1 MSSLQKK
8 ETLLIVDDSK
18 FQRVVIRQSLGEH
31 FNFAEAVSGEEC
43 LTIMEKES
51 DAIDLVLLDLVM
63 PGIDGFEVLR
73 RRQNMEGFKD
83 TPVIVLTNTESVSSQ
98 SEAFALG
105 ADEFIIKP
113 VDTRIALTRINNTL
127 GVKRRLQNSRDEQK
141 AWKTKSQIDEMTSLF
156 NKMTVEKL
164 ITKTLTEHENGLH
177 ALMVIDIDNFKS
189 VNDVYGHTMG
199 DHVIS
204 VIAGVISSQFRSTDY
219 VGRMGGDEFAVLMGD
234 IPSKEIALI
243 KAENLVNLV
252 KYKESLSIPENISI
266 SVGIAFSDP
275 EDHCYYDLSAKADQA
290 LYVSKKSGKGRY
302 SVYGE
307 ENHEQS
313 RKQLAIV
320 WSGSRNVT
328 SMIEF
333 ALPDSVQLKQV
344 DSVEMIRECMEEAA
358 EEGILALV
366 VDVSEEED
374 QGQARWQ
381 ELRKVQTEQT
391 FPTIAICR
399 EGNLKQM
406 KNALETDR
414 QVLETMKYLNHI
426 APFGIKLQLLHILKN
441 TDLAKDYEKGIFEAL
456 TPEHYLDLLV
466 SCLAHLSPD
475 IVIHRVTG
483 DGPKDLLIAPKWS
496 LDKRKVLNSLH
507 HRMKE
512 QGIRQGDLYEAINKD
527 KH

>member
-113 VDTRIALTRINNTL
+113 VDARIALTRINNTL
-127 GVKRRLQNSRDEQK
+127 GVKHRLQNSRDEQK

-219 VGRMGGDEFAVLMGD
+219 VGRVGGDEFAVLMGD

-252 KYKESLSIPENISI
+252 KYKENLSIPEN
-266 SVGIAFSDP
+266 
-275 EDHCYYDLSAKADQA
+275 
-290 LYVSKKSGKGRY
+290 
-302 SVYGE
+302 
-307 ENHEQS
+307 
-313 RKQLAIV
+313 
-320 WSGSRNVT
+320 
-328 SMIEF
+328 
-333 ALPDSVQLKQV
+333 
-344 DSVEMIRECMEEAA
+344 
-358 EEGILALV
+358 LV
-366 VDVSEEED
+366 
-374 QGQARWQ
+374 
-381 ELRKVQTEQT
+381 
-391 FPTIAICR
+391 
-399 EGNLKQM
+399 
-406 KNALETDR
+406 
-414 QVLETMKYLNHI
+414 
-426 APFGIKLQLLHILKN
+426 KLTL
-441 TDLAKDYEKGIFEAL
+441 
-456 TPEHYLDLLV
+456 
-466 SCLAHLSPD
+466 
-475 IVIHRVTG
+475 
-483 DGPKDLLIAPKWS
+483 
-496 LDKRKVLNSLH
+496 
-507 HRMKE
+507 
-512 QGIRQGDLYEAINKD
+512 
-527 KH
+527 

>member
-1 MSSLQKK
+1 
-8 ETLLIVDDSK
+8 
-18 FQRVVIRQSLGEH
+18 
-31 FNFAEAVSGEEC
+31 
-43 LTIMEKES
+43 MEKES

-164 ITKTLTEHENGLH
+164 ITKTLTEHEDGLH

-189 VNDVYGHTMG
+189 INDVYGHTMG

-204 VIAGVISSQFRSTDY
+204 VIAGVISSQFRTTDY

-234 IPSKEIALI
+234 IPSREIALI

-252 KYKESLSIPENISI
+252 KYKENLSIPENISI

-275 EDHCYYDLSAKADQA
+275 EDHCYYDLAAKADQA

-302 SVYGE
+302 SVFGE
-307 ENHEQS
+307 ENQTPDQ
-313 RKQLAIV
+313 KLQAFV
-320 WSGSRNVT
+320 WSSSRNVT
-328 SMIEF
+328 SMLEF
-333 ALPDSVQLKQV
+333 ALPEFGHLKKV
-344 DSVEMIRECMEEAA
+344 SSVEEIRESMGEKIGEDFL
-358 EEGILALV
+358 GLF
-366 VDVSEEED
+366 VDISEEED
-374 QGQARWQ
+374 GAWRITARTRPFHDRNLPGR
-381 ELRKVQTEQT
+381 ESCTDEMCVGDGRDPGSAASPAGGKCTE
-391 FPTIAICR
+391 AAV
-399 EGNLKQM
+399 EDLDAK
-406 KNALETDR
+406 LETED
-414 QVLETMKYLNHI
+414 VIIWIYLNI
-426 APFGIKLQLLHILKN
+426 CEAPIWKKRLLWRRECVPGHWMR
-441 TDLAKDYEKGIFEAL
+441 
-456 TPEHYLDLLV
+456 
-466 SCLAHLSPD
+466 S
-475 IVIHRVTG
+475 
-483 DGPKDLLIAPKWS
+483 
-496 LDKRKVLNSLH
+496 
-507 HRMKE
+507 
-512 QGIRQGDLYEAINKD
+512 
-527 KH
+527 

>member
-1 MSSLQKK
+1 MHLLVIEDERALCETIVRSLRRLAYSVDYCYDGEKAL
-8 ETLLIVDDSK
+8 ELLGVE
-18 FQRVVIRQSLGEH
+18 RY
-31 FNFAEAVSGEEC
+31 
-43 LTIMEKES
+43 
-51 DAIDLVLLDLVM
+51 DLVLLDLVM

-113 VDTRIALTRINNTL
+113 VDARIALTRINNTL
-127 GVKRRLQNSRDEQK
+127 GVKHRLQNSRDEQK

-219 VGRMGGDEFAVLMGD
+219 VGRVGGDEFAVLMGD

-252 KYKESLSIPENISI
+252 KYKENLSIPENISI

-275 EDHCYYDLSAKADQA
+275 EDHCYYDLAAKADQA

-302 SVYGE
+302 SVFGE
-307 ENHEQS
+307 ENQTPDQ
-313 RKQLAIV
+313 KLQAFV
-320 WSGSRNVT
+320 WSSSRNVT
-328 SMIEF
+328 SMLEF
-333 ALPDSVQLKQV
+333 ALPESVHLKKV
-344 DSVEMIRECMEEAA
+344 ISVEEIRENMRENMGEKTG
-358 EEGILALV
+358 EDILGLF

-374 QGQARWQ
+374 GGQARWQ
-381 ELRKVQTEQT
+381 ELGGLQREHALSM
-391 FPTIAICR
+391 IAICK
-399 EGNLKQM
+399 EGNLAQM
-406 KNALETDR
+406 KCALET
-414 QVLETMKYLNHI
+414 E
-426 APFGIKLQLLHILKN
+426 GIQ
-441 TDLAKDYEKGIFEAL
+441 
-456 TPEHYLDLLV
+456 DLL
-466 SCLAHLSPD
+466 LAPLEANVLKRRLK
-475 IVIHRVTG
+475 IWT
-483 DGPKDLLIAPKWS
+483 PK
-496 LDKRKVLNSLH
+496 
-507 HRMKE
+507 
-512 QGIRQGDLYEAINKD
+512 
-527 KH
+527 

>member
-18 FQRVVIRQSLGEH
+18 FQRVVIRQSLGEY

-113 VDTRIALTRINNTL
+113 VDARIALPRI
-127 GVKRRLQNSRDEQK
+127 
-141 AWKTKSQIDEMTSLF
+141 SLF

-164 ITKTLTEHENGLH
+164 ITKTLTEHEDGLH

-189 VNDVYGHTMG
+189 INDVYGHTMG

-275 EDHCYYDLSAKADQA
+275 EDHCYYDLAAKADQA

-302 SVYGE
+302 SVFGE
-307 ENHEQS
+307 ENQTPDQ
-313 RKQLAIV
+313 KLQAFV
-320 WSGSRNVT
+320 WSSSRNVT
-328 SMIEF
+328 SMLEF
-333 ALPDSVQLKQV
+333 ALPEFVHLKKV
-344 DSVEMIRECMEEAA
+344 ISVEEIRENMGEKTGED
-358 EEGILALV
+358 ILGLF

-374 QGQARWQ
+374 GGQARWQ
-381 ELRKVQTEQT
+381 ELGELQREHAL
-391 FPTIAICR
+391 PMIAICK
-399 EGNLKQM
+399 EGNLVQM
-406 KNALETDR
+406 KCALETEVI
-414 QVLETMKYLNHI
+414 Q
-426 APFGIKLQLLHILKN
+426 
-441 TDLAKDYEKGIFEAL
+441 
-456 TPEHYLDLLV
+456 DLL
-466 SCLAHLSPD
+466 LAPLEANALKR
-475 IVIHRVTG
+475 RV
-483 DGPKDLLIAPKWS
+483 KIWMQNCKL
-496 LDKRKVLNSLH
+496 R
-507 HRMKE
+507 
-512 QGIRQGDLYEAINKD
+512 
-527 KH
+527 

>member
-43 LTIMEKES
+43 LQIMEKES

-73 RRQNMEGFKD
+73 RRQTMERFKD

-113 VDTRIALTRINNTL
+113 VDARIALSRINNTL
-127 GVKRRLQNSRDEQK
+127 GVKRRLQSSRDEQK

-164 ITKTLTEHENGLH
+164 ITKTLTEHEDGLH
-177 ALMVIDIDNFKS
+177 VLMMIDIDNFKS

-219 VGRMGGDEFAVLMGD
+219 VGRVGGDEFTVLMGD
-234 IPSKEIALI
+234 IPSKEIALL
-243 KAENLVNLV
+243 KAENLVSLV
-252 KYKESLSIPENISI
+252 KYKENLSIPENISI
-266 SVGIAFSDP
+266 SVGMAFSGP
-275 EDHCYYDLSAKADQA
+275 EDHCYDDLAAKADQA
-290 LYVSKKSGKGRY
+290 LYVSKKSGKGRH

-307 ENHEQS
+307 ESESPDRELQ
-313 RKQLAIV
+313 AIV

-333 ALPDSVQLKQV
+333 ALPDSVHLQQV
-344 DSVEMIRECMEEAA
+344 SSVGEIRQFLQQKEEK
-358 EEGILALV
+358 EILPLL
-366 VDVSEEED
+366 VDVSEEAD
-374 QGQARWQ
+374 HGCDAWSQLK
-381 ELRKVQTEQT
+381 ELHKEHAISMV
-391 FPTIAICR
+391 AICK
-399 EGNLKQM
+399 EGNLAQM
-406 KNALETDR
+406 KCALETEEI
-414 QVLETMKYLNHI
+414 Q
-426 APFGIKLQLLHILKN
+426 
-441 TDLAKDYEKGIFEAL
+441 
-456 TPEHYLDLLV
+456 DLL
-466 SCLAHLSPD
+466 LAPLEANALKR
-475 IVIHRVTG
+475 RVQN
-483 DGPKDLLIAPKWS
+483 W
-496 LDKRKVLNSLH
+496 
-507 HRMKE
+507 MKNC
-512 QGIRQGDLYEAINKD
+512 ILR
-527 KH
+527 

>member
-252 KYKESLSIPENISI
+252 KYKENLSIPENISI

-275 EDHCYYDLSAKADQA
+275 EDHCYYDLAAKA
-290 LYVSKKSGKGRY
+290 RY
-302 SVYGE
+302 SVFGE
-307 ENHEQS
+307 ENQTPDQ
-313 RKQLAIV
+313 KLQAFV
-320 WSGSRNVT
+320 WSSSRNVT
-328 SMIEF
+328 SMLEF
-333 ALPDSVQLKQV
+333 ALPEFVHLKKV
-344 DSVEMIRECMEEAA
+344 ISVEEIRENMGEKTGED
-358 EEGILALV
+358 ILGLF

-374 QGQARWQ
+374 GGQARWQ
-381 ELRKVQTEQT
+381 ELGELQREHAL
-391 FPTIAICR
+391 PMIAICK
-399 EGNLKQM
+399 EGNLVQM
-406 KNALETDR
+406 KCALETEVI
-414 QVLETMKYLNHI
+414 Q
-426 APFGIKLQLLHILKN
+426 
-441 TDLAKDYEKGIFEAL
+441 
-456 TPEHYLDLLV
+456 DLL
-466 SCLAHLSPD
+466 LAPLEANALKR
-475 IVIHRVTG
+475 RV
-483 DGPKDLLIAPKWS
+483 KIWMQNCKL
-496 LDKRKVLNSLH
+496 R
-507 HRMKE
+507 
-512 QGIRQGDLYEAINKD
+512 
-527 KH
+527 

>member
-18 FQRVVIRQSLGEH
+18 FQRVVIRQSLGEY

-43 LTIMEKES
+43 LQIMEKES

-113 VDTRIALTRINNTL
+113 VDARIALSRINNTL
-127 GVKRRLQNSRDEQK
+127 GVKRRLQSSRDEQE

-164 ITKTLTEHENGLH
+164 ITKTLTEHEDGLH
-177 ALMVIDIDNFKS
+177 ALMLIDIDNFKS

-219 VGRMGGDEFAVLMGD
+219 VGRIGGDEFCVLMVD
-234 IPSKEIALI
+234 IPSREIALI

-252 KYKESLSIPENISI
+252 KYKENLSIPDNISI
-266 SVGIAFSDP
+266 SMGMVFSEP
-275 EDHCYYDLSAKADQA
+275 EDHCYDDLATKADQA

-302 SVYGE
+302 SVFGE
-307 ENHEQS
+307 KNQAPEKGMQ
-313 RKQLAIV
+313 AFV

-333 ALPDSVQLKQV
+333 VMPDHVHLKTV
-344 DSVEMIRECMEEAA
+344 ASVEEIRTCMEEQSG
-358 EEGILALV
+358 EDILALF

-381 ELRKVQTEQT
+381 ELLKFQREHTLSM
-391 FPTIAICR
+391 IAICK
-399 EGNLKQM
+399 EGNLAQM
-406 KNALETDR
+406 KYALDTER
-414 QVLETMKYLNHI
+414 I
-426 APFGIKLQLLHILKN
+426 S
-441 TDLAKDYEKGIFEAL
+441 
-456 TPEHYLDLLV
+456 DLL
-466 SCLAHLSPD
+466 LAPLEANTLKR
-475 IVIHRVTG
+475 RV
-483 DGPKDLLIAPKWS
+483 KIWMQNCKL
-496 LDKRKVLNSLH
+496 
-507 HRMKE
+507 
-512 QGIRQGDLYEAINKD
+512 
-527 KH
+527 

>member
-219 VGRMGGDEFAVLMGD
+219 VGRMGGDEFAV
-234 IPSKEIALI
+234 I

-275 EDHCYYDLSAKADQA
+275 EDHCYYDLAAKADQA

-302 SVYGE
+302 SVFGE
-307 ENHEQS
+307 ENQTPDQ
-313 RKQLAIV
+313 KLQAFV
-320 WSGSRNVT
+320 WSYSRNVT
-328 SMIEF
+328 SMLEF
-333 ALPDSVQLKQV
+333 ALPEFVHLKKV
-344 DSVEMIRECMEEAA
+344 ISVEEIRENMGEKTGED
-358 EEGILALV
+358 ILGLF

-374 QGQARWQ
+374 GGRARWQ
-381 ELRKVQTEQT
+381 ELGELQREHAL
-391 FPTIAICR
+391 PMIAICK
-399 EGNLKQM
+399 EGNLVQM
-406 KNALETDR
+406 KCALETEVI
-414 QVLETMKYLNHI
+414 Q
-426 APFGIKLQLLHILKN
+426 
-441 TDLAKDYEKGIFEAL
+441 
-456 TPEHYLDLLV
+456 DLL
-466 SCLAHLSPD
+466 LAPLEANALKR
-475 IVIHRVTG
+475 RV
-483 DGPKDLLIAPKWS
+483 KIWMQNCKL
-496 LDKRKVLNSLH
+496 R
-507 HRMKE
+507 
-512 QGIRQGDLYEAINKD
+512 
-527 KH
+527 